1 MKLAERFGEE
11 YPRNKVGSRTKD
23 TQATI
28 MGVELGLSH

>member
-1 MKLAERFGEE
+1 MKLAERLGEE
-11 YPRNKVGSRTKD
+11 YPRNEVGSRTKD